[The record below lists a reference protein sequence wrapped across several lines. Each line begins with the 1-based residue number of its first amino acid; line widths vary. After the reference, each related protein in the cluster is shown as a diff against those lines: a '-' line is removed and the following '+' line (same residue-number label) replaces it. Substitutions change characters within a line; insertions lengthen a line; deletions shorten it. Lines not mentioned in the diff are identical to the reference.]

1 MPAPVTCERTVTGDA
16 MPRVEAGGMRSAGSL
31 RSVFLGAGLC
41 VLPTLAAALLLMIGL
56 ASTRLTLVYMSIAVS
71 IAAVP
76 AFVYGVVIIVRAVA
90 RQRTARTG

>member
-1 MPAPVTCERTVTGDA
+1 
-16 MPRVEAGGMRSAGSL
+16 MRSAGSL

>member
-1 MPAPVTCERTVTGDA
+1 
-16 MPRVEAGGMRSAGSL
+16 MRSAGSL
-31 RSVFLGAGLC
+31 RSVLLGAGLC
-41 VLPTLAAALLLMIGL
+41 KLTTLAAALLVMIGL

>member
-1 MPAPVTCERTVTGDA
+1 
-16 MPRVEAGGMRSAGSL
+16 MRSAGSL

-56 ASTRLTLVYMSIAVS
+56 ASTRLTLVYVSIAVS